1 MQSMQQDESSRTELF
16 RLLGNERRRYA
27 LHACK
32 GRERPISL
40 SDLAEQVAAWEYGK
54 AIDEVT
60 PEERRRVYTSMQQT
74 HLPAMAEA
82 DVLEVEDKQVAL
94 GTRAR
99 ELDIYLEVVPEG
111 SIPWGEYYLGLSLVA
126 AGVLGAVWLGIYPDW
141 IPGLAWAG
149 LVVAAF
155 GLSATVHVWR
165 ERESRLGAGGR
176 PPEIES
182 E

>member
-1 MQSMQQDESSRTELF
+1 MQRDESSRTELF

-32 GRERPISL
+32 GSERPLSL

-54 AIDEVT
+54 AIEDVT

-82 DVLEVEDKQVAL
+82 DVLEVEDKRVAL
-94 GTRAR
+94 GDRAR
-99 ELDIYLEVVPEG
+99 ELDIYLEVVPED
-111 SIPWGEYYLGLSLVA
+111 SISWSQYYLGLSLVA
-126 AGVLGAVWLGIYPDW
+126 AGVLGAAWLGVYPDW
-141 IPGLAWAG
+141 IPGLAWAA
-149 LVVAAF
+149 LIVLAF
-155 GLSATVHVWR
+155 GLSATVHAWR

-176 PPEIES
+176 PPEIDGE
-182 E
+182 